1 MKTYTIKNRETDEI
15 MESGLSLIEASEIV
29 NSYLREDENDDRYI
43 PDLYQII
50 PETKVYGELNNI
62 PQR

>member
-15 MESGLSLIEASEIV
+15 MESGLSLIEATEIV
-29 NSYLREDENDDRYI
+29 NSYVREDESDDIYI

-50 PETKVYGELNNI
+50 PETKVYGELTNI

>member
-15 MESGLSLIEASEIV
+15 MESGLSLIEATEIV
-29 NSYLREDENDDRYI
+29 NSYVREDESDDIYI

-50 PETKVYGELNNI
+50 PEK
-62 PQR
+62 